1 MKDSN
6 IINAKAYLAGLDDS
20 LSAELIR
27 VLRATSCEL
36 TDDPSLAQIVFCPW
50 QAEAFREAAAR
61 FRHVPVVVVSR
72 LPEVQGWLD
81 ALEAGAAD
89 YCASPFE
96 KVQIQWLL
104 ERHVRPARRQPPEGK
119 RAAAA

>member
-6 IINAKAYLAGLDDS
+6 VRTARAYLAGLDDS

-36 TDDPSLAQIVFCPW
+36 TDDPATAQIVFCPW
-50 QAEAFREAAAR
+50 QAQAFKEAAAR

-96 KVQIQWLL
+96 PVQIQWLL
-104 ERHVRPARRQPPEGK
+104 ETHVRHPRHNKPKGR
-119 RAAAA
+119 RAAA